1 MQTRDSLFDLQPYIS
16 ERELNPHLK
25 SGMAVDQYPAEKPK
39 IQFGDAGSKWRMMKL
54 KRVIEQAEDE
64 KRSIQEVG
72 LERYGSMERLNEA
85 LAERDYL
92 DKNKRSRRDDRG
104 DRGRRFVYTDSEKSS
119 ASFRR
124 PDDVDEFG
132 RQVKRRKTTPPPAPA
147 TPPPSQSTS
156 ASLPSVDTSK
166 PVIITQHD
174 MPQAFTHSER
184 VMTRDELNKLNA
196 DMLKAKLM
204 GKDNAEELEQEYER
218 QVKLFEAAE
227 NGSAEQQVCLQFWI
241 AAKRENNM

>member
-1 MQTRDSLFDLQPYIS
+1 
-16 ERELNPHLK
+16 
-25 SGMAVDQYPAEKPK
+25 MAVDQYPAEKPK

-72 LERYGSMERLNEA
+72 LERYGSMDKLNEA

-92 DKNKRSRRDDRG
+92 DKNKRSRRDDGGGGGG
-104 DRGRRFVYTDSEKSS
+104 DRGRRFVYTDTEKSS

-147 TPPPSQSTS
+147 TPPPQSTS

>member
-1 MQTRDSLFDLQPYIS
+1 
-16 ERELNPHLK
+16 
-25 SGMAVDQYPAEKPK
+25 MAVDQYPAEKPK

-64 KRSIQEVG
+64 KRSVQDVG
-72 LERYGSMERLNEA
+72 LERYGSIEKLNEA
-85 LAERDYL
+85 LAEREYL
-92 DKNKRSRRDDRG
+92 DNKNNRSRRDGRDNDRG
-104 DRGRRFVYTDSEKSS
+104 GGRRFVYTDSEKSS

-124 PDDVDEFG
+124 PEDVDEFG
-132 RQVKRRKTTPPPAPA
+132 RQVKRRKTTPPPPPQQQAP
-147 TPPPSQSTS
+147 PQPSPVPLS
-156 ASLPSVDTSK
+156 SVDTTSSSK
-166 PVIITQHD
+166 PVIITQHE